1 VSEQSVLARVQ
12 RLIEESER
20 RQQRELAQHFAV
32 LLREVDAQR
41 QADLVRIDQ
50 QMDRHQHLFDAEV
63 VQHGELMDYLVRV
76 SSGR

>member
-1 VSEQSVLARVQ
+1 MSEEAVLVRVQ

-20 RQQRELAQHFAV
+20 RQQRELAQRFAV
-32 LLREVDAQR
+32 LLREADAQR

>member
-1 VSEQSVLARVQ
+1 MSEESVLVRVQ

-20 RQQRELAQHFAV
+20 RQQRELAQRFAV
-32 LLREVDAQR
+32 LLREADAQR